1 MLAASTY
8 PQDYVDDCRAAVA
21 AQLETYDTLAATA
34 DEGALAAFA
43 PRFFAH
49 MTLALDAYFMHRQ
62 RGKEGK
68 DGNAM
73 NEVRLLCAAI
83 MEHGAALQ
91 ADKQIKLKP
100 ETSVLGLAAGDV
112 IVLDRDGF
120 GRLADAYFDAIA
132 AAFT

>member
-8 PQDYVDDCRAAVA
+8 PQDHVDDCRAAVA

-34 DEGALAAFA
+34 DEGALAVFA

-83 MEHGAALQ
+83 MEHGAVLQ

-120 GRLADAYFDAIA
+120 GRLAAAYFDAIA